1 MSDISS
7 QLIKDSYNYILQ
19 SDLSTGVVY
28 RIGGGIPVNP
38 IFLSGLT
45 IISSFKFSNGSEQ
58 AGYVLISDSF
68 GNATWVE
75 NPSGPSGNYLYLSGG
90 TVTGPTI
97 FTSGLTAN
105 TISATTYFNLPKD
118 VFVTGGTYNNGTVT
132 FTNNSGGTFNVSGF
146 STSTGTSFTGGTVSG
161 ATNFTDGLS
170 ANTIS
175 ATTYLNLPLTSLSGL
190 SDVSIT
196 SVSSGDT
203 LVYSGSS
210 WVNAPLSEITGEYN
224 VKITTPSSIVSGTT
238 SETQVLKVEIPPY
251 SFAANDVLNIP
262 TLIISKVGTG
272 ASYSLRVKLSE
283 LSTMPVGTG
292 TQTIAFMSIGNTNI
306 FTKLSRNFIINGG
319 FLKGYP
325 LSNNATDVTNS
336 TVSLREQAFDHTITN
351 YLYVSVTP
359 AFAGDTFQL
368 IGLQINNL

>member
-118 VFVTGGTYNNGTVT
+118 VFVTGGTYSSGTAV
-132 FTNNSGGTFNVSGF
+132 FTNNTGGTFSVTGF

-161 ATNFTDGLS
+161 ATIFTGGLT

-175 ATTYLNLPLTSLSGL
+175 ATT
-190 SDVSIT
+190 IT
-196 SVSSGDT
+196 S
-203 LVYSGSS
+203 
-210 WVNAPLSEITGEYN
+210 
-224 VKITTPSSIVSGTT
+224 PSISPYGLIVAT
-238 SETQVLKVEIPPY
+238 
-251 SFAANDVLNIP
+251 
-262 TLIISKVGTG
+262 
-272 ASYSLRVKLSE
+272 
-283 LSTMPVGTG
+283 
-292 TQTIAFMSIGNTNI
+292 SIGYQNI
-306 FTKLSRNFIINGG
+306 F
-319 FLKGYP
+319 
-325 LSNNATDVTNS
+325 
-336 TVSLREQAFDHTITN
+336 
-351 YLYVSVTP
+351 
-359 AFAGDTFQL
+359 
-368 IGLQINNL
+368 